1 MGKLAQNFQSLSLTA
16 GAFSFVSL
24 LAPVSICP
32 PWLASV
38 GFFYSSTMPTTI
50 TPETA
55 KKIKRLMWVHVLLT
69 LISLA
74 VLGYM
79 SWWVWNALSQAPGKL
94 IYFAAFLF
102 IVREL
107 LRGYWKLYEHWV
119 ALNAGA
125 RASGRS
131 WWRWLY

>member
-1 MGKLAQNFQSLSLTA
+1 MGC
-16 GAFSFVSL
+16 
-24 LAPVSICP
+24 I
-32 PWLASV
+32 PW
-38 GFFYSSTMPTTI
+38 GGTNQRKTMPPSI
-50 TPETA
+50 DPITA
-55 KKIKRLMWVHVLLT
+55 KKIKRLMWAHVLLT
-69 LISLA
+69 LLSLF

-79 SWWVWNALSQAPGKL
+79 SWWAWIALSQSPGKL

-119 ALNAGA
+119 DLRAGA
-125 RASGRS
+125 RTTGRS

>member
-1 MGKLAQNFQSLSLTA
+1 MPALACLGGL
-16 GAFSFVSL
+16 
-24 LAPVSICP
+24 
-32 PWLASV
+32 
-38 GFFYSSTMPTTI
+38 FYSSTMPTTI

-55 KKIKRLMWVHVLLT
+55 KKIRRLMWVHVLLT
-69 LISLA
+69 VLSLA

-107 LRGYWKLYEHWV
+107 LRGYRKLYEHWV
-119 ALNAGA
+119 ALCAGA
-125 RASGRS
+125 RATGRS

>member
-1 MGKLAQNFQSLSLTA
+1 MPPSID
-16 GAFSFVSL
+16 
-24 LAPVSICP
+24 PV
-32 PWLASV
+32 
-38 GFFYSSTMPTTI
+38 
-50 TPETA
+50 TA

-79 SWWVWNALSQAPGKL
+79 SWRVWDLLTTDPVRL
-94 IYFAAFLF
+94 ILYAAILF

-119 ALNAGA
+119 DLQAGA
-125 RASGRS
+125 AASGLRR
-131 WWRWLY
+131 WWR